1 MTIIIGLTGG
11 VASGKTTISNFL
23 KKQNIPVHDSDA
35 VVTSLYKNFSI
46 ELVCYLRSIGL
57 AKAIKQ
63 KKIDKNVLRGEVLNN
78 KSKLKKLEK
87 FVHKKV
93 KLSRNKFI
101 KKNKLLRKKIITL
114 DVPLLFEN
122 KLENICDYIFLA
134 YSPLKLRVFRA
145 LRRKNMSKNT
155 LNKIIKLQMPDK
167 LKITK
172 SDFVINT
179 ATDKTNSNK
188 QALEAIRAIKS
199 IKY

>member
-114 DVPLLFEN
+114 DIPLLFEN

-134 YSPLKLRVFRA
+134 YSPLKLRIFRA

>member
-87 FVHKKV
+87 FVHNKV

-114 DVPLLFEN
+114 DIPLLFEN

-134 YSPLKLRVFRA
+134 YSPLKLRIFRA

-188 QALEAIRAIKS
+188 QALEAIRVIKS

>member
-11 VASGKTTISNFL
+11 VASGKTTILNFL

-114 DVPLLFEN
+114 DIPLLFEN

>member
-114 DVPLLFEN
+114 DIPLLFEN

-188 QALEAIRAIKS
+188 QALEAIRVIKS

>member
-1 MTIIIGLTGG
+1 
-11 VASGKTTISNFL
+11 
-23 KKQNIPVHDSDA
+23 
-35 VVTSLYKNFSI
+35 
-46 ELVCYLRSIGL
+46 
-57 AKAIKQ
+57 
-63 KKIDKNVLRGEVLNN
+63 VLNN